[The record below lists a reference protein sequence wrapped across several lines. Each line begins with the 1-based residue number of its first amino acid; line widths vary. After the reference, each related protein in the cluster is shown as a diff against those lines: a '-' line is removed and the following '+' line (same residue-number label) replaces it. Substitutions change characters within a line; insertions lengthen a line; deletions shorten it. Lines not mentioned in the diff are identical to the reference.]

1 MDVEVDGAEDPLEDA
16 EPVPSSIAAAEPAL
30 QVTNIRSSSTSSEK
44 IDRRS
49 SRVASEKTTLLIANV
64 VIPIVRAIAL
74 LP

>member
-1 MDVEVDGAEDPLEDA
+1 MPRIRWKT
-16 EPVPSSIAAAEPAL
+16 PSSVPSRIAAAEPAL
-30 QVTNIRSSSTSSEK
+30 QITNIRSSSTSSEK
-44 IDRRS
+44 IERRS